1 MANESR
7 IYEQIEK
14 EAGFYQPAV
23 YELLTFYQ
31 SLENQQEPLDGQFVP
46 MTTVQARSPQQ
57 TKIFAI
63 GLIPPSSSVT
73 GRLLDRSAS
82 VDALVVDESRDEEI
96 PDNPPDNFLVRPNAG
111 LVEAGRVSS
120 AFGLRKVSLGGQHLG
135 CDIAAELGSEVRSAK
150 DGVVVSIT
158 ADGVR
163 EGYGNTIIIQHAD
176 GTGSLYAHLNNFG
189 PVSVGMS
196 VAGGTVIGF
205 VGQTT
210 SGRPRI
216 EPHLHFEVLQR
227 VMGGGPAR
235 FDGIIANKQMPQRLE
250 PTKWLSENGRSVASS
265 KIADEAEGF
274 QVPFTGDGAP
284 ATGWVASG
292 SANANQA
299 SKTASQVAKRDML
312 REGLGERFQ
321 KGQQA
326 MINMMTAA
334 LNRMANT
341 PPLRLLVNP
350 QSFKVSAEKLISDG
364 NWGRSGPIIE
374 HWGENQD
381 KIEGSGK
388 IAGFYSVDA
397 QNANG
402 PGLNRTARQFSTS
415 YQNLLALWL
424 IYKNNGGVS
433 FPDPIVPKGSR
444 AQNLAVVGSVYLYY
458 DDILYIGS
466 FDTFTLT
473 EAADTPF
480 TLEYSFAFTVRSWY
494 VLDHQD
500 DPQYMYGRPGTPPTP
515 NNPVRKLTPY
525 LVGLPISGSGSPTN
539 NPQPS
544 PEVAL
549 PADGLTSTLD
559 NLFDRFALAELEEG
573 G

>member
-82 VDALVVDESRDEEI
+82 IQALLGSVEVSAQEAEAQEI
-96 PDNPPDNFLVRPNAG
+96 EDVRRVGNQTKGVIQASPALQRKSAAKLAG
-111 LVEAGRVSS
+111 LHASIQPLAQQLVEAAAREGIIITITQGHRSTAEQDALYAKGRTVPGSVVTGVQGGES
-120 AFGLRKVSLGGQHLG
+120 WHNFGLAFDVAIVAPPPPGKATTAPGRDEWAIVGALGTNLG
-135 CDIAAELGSEVRSAK
+135 LTWGGSFS
-150 DGVVVSIT
+150 
-158 ADGVR
+158 
-163 EGYGNTIIIQHAD
+163 N
-176 GTGSLYAHLNNFG
+176 LNDPG
-189 PVSVGMS
+189 
-196 VAGGTVIGF
+196 
-205 VGQTT
+205 
-210 SGRPRI
+210 
-216 EPHLHFEVLQR
+216 HFEYHPGLTKAEAQAGSRPTVPEEDLSIQ
-227 VMGGGPAR
+227 
-235 FDGIIANKQMPQRLE
+235 DSANP
-250 PTKWLSENGRSVASS
+250 S
-265 KIADEAEGF
+265 
-274 QVPFTGDGAP
+274 
-284 ATGWVASG
+284 TGWVASG

-559 NLFDRFALAELEEG
+559 DLFDRFALAELEEG